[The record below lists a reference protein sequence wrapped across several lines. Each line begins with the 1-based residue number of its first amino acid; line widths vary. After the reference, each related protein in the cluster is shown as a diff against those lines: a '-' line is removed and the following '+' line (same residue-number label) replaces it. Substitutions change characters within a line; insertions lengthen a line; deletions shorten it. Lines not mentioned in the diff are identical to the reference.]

1 MTAAVFDAP
10 DNGRGDALSTGVS
23 ASARADVRTSDGPW
37 LDIDRRIHRFGT
49 AEVVASTDGMDR
61 ADWLELRRQ
70 GIGGSDAAAICG
82 QDPWRSRFEVWAEKT
97 GVLDAPERPETGAM
111 RWGRILE
118 DLVADELEAST
129 PGLSLFRVGSM
140 LAHPE
145 HPWMLANIDRGAV
158 AGDELGV
165 VECKTTGAWSAGGW
179 DGDAVPVRPLLQGMH
194 YLAVTGLAWVIYAV
208 LIGGQRFE
216 VRKVDRD
223 DELIDHLV
231 ALEAEF
237 WDAVTSKVAPPPD
250 GSQAC
255 TQFLAH
261 LWDVRDGAVVTL
273 EPAAV
278 EPLLAERA
286 QLIAAQHD
294 LEERQDE
301 VENRMKVLIGDAT
314 EALTPDGERLFTWRE
329 YERGWLDIGSLT
341 AAHPDVVGQFT
352 HPRKYRRLHVPT
364 SARGQVA

>member
-1 MTAAVFDAP
+1 MTP
-10 DNGRGDALSTGVS
+10 TGVS
-23 ASARADVRTSDGPW
+23 TPARADVHTSTQE
-37 LDIDRRIHRFGT
+37 LGT
-49 AEVVASTDGMDR
+49 AEIVASVEGMDR
-61 ADWLELRRQ
+61 AEWLALRRQ

-97 GVLDAPERPETGAM
+97 GVLDTPERPETEAM

-118 DLVADELEAST
+118 DLVADELERST
-129 PGLSLFRVGSM
+129 SGLALFRCGSM
-140 LAHPE
+140 LAHPTRR
-145 HPWMLANIDRGAV
+145 WMLANIDRGAV
-158 AGDELGV
+158 LGDEVGI

-179 DGDAVPVRPLLQGMH
+179 DDDAVPERYLLQGMH
-194 YLAVTGLAWVIYAV
+194 YLAVTGLPWVIYGV
-208 LIGGQRFE
+208 LIGGQRLE

-223 DELIDHLV
+223 DELIGHLV

-237 WDAVTSKVAPPPD
+237 WEHVISKVAPAPD
-250 GSQAC
+250 GSPAC

-278 EPLLAERA
+278 RPLLDERA
-286 QLIAAQHD
+286 QLIAAQD
-294 LEERQDE
+294 EFAERQDA

-314 EALTPDGERLFTWRE
+314 EAVSPDGERLFTWRE
-329 YERGWLDIGSLT
+329 HERNWLDIRSLT
-341 AAHPDVVGQFT
+341 AAYPEVVGQFT